1 MSETNI
7 GDITIDITL
16 KDVINTINVLN
27 VATPVIIPAE
37 YDIETTGTALPQ
49 RLPRFAWVKNLGKD
63 AQVMLDGD
71 VDPETD
77 SNYLTIAAGDAIR
90 IPICNGQNKFY
101 LKGPSTFGIIL
112 TDDGASPFK
121 SAQKTSSATS
131 GLATGGIVFE
141 GILLPIYAV
150 GELIEEADTEV
161 VG

>member
-27 VATPVIIPAE
+27 VATPVVIPSE
-37 YDIETTGTALPQ
+37 YDIETTGTALPK

-63 AQVMLDGD
+63 AQVMLDSD

-77 SNYLTIAAGDAIR
+77 SGYLTIAAGDAIR
-90 IPICNGQNKFY
+90 IPIRNGQNKFY
-101 LKGPSTFGIIL
+101 LKGPSTFGVIL

-131 GLATGGIVFE
+131 GLVTGGIVFE

-150 GELIEEADTEV
+150 GELVEVADSEV
-161 VG
+161 IG

>member
-16 KDVINTINVLN
+16 KDVINTINILN

-37 YDIETTGTALPQ
+37 YDIETTGTALPK

-63 AQVMLDGD
+63 AQVMLNGN

-90 IPICNGQNKFY
+90 IPIRSGQNKFY

-121 SAQKTSSATS
+121 SARKASSGS
-131 GLATGGIVFE
+131 GLVTGGIAFE

-150 GELIEEADTEV
+150 GELVEVADSEV
-161 VG
+161 IG

>member
-37 YDIETTGTALPQ
+37 YDIETTGTVLPK

-63 AQVMLDGD
+63 AQVMLNGN
-71 VDPETD
+71 VDSEVD

-90 IPICNGQNKFY
+90 IPIRSGQNKFY

-121 SAQKTSSATS
+121 SARKASSGS
-131 GLATGGIVFE
+131 GLITGEITFDGR
-141 GILLPIYAV
+141 LLPIYAV

>member
-1 MSETNI
+1 M
-7 GDITIDITL
+7 
-16 KDVINTINVLN
+16 INTINVLN

-37 YDIETTGTALPQ
+37 YDIETTGTALPK

>member
-37 YDIETTGTALPQ
+37 YDIETTGTVLPK

-63 AQVMLDGD
+63 AQVMLNGN
-71 VDPETD
+71 VDSEVD

-90 IPICNGQNKFY
+90 IPIRSGQNKFY

-121 SAQKTSSATS
+121 SARKASSGS
-131 GLATGGIVFE
+131 GLITGGITFD
-141 GILLPIYAV
+141 GRLLPIYAV

>member
-16 KDVINTINVLN
+16 KDVINTINILN
-27 VATPVIIPAE
+27 VATPVVIPSE
-37 YDIETTGTALPQ
+37 YDIETTGTALPK

-90 IPICNGQNKFY
+90 IPIRSGQNKFY

-121 SAQKTSSATS
+121 SAQKASSGS
-131 GLATGGIVFE
+131 GLVTGGITFD
-141 GILLPIYAV
+141 GGLLPIYAI
-150 GELIEEADTEV
+150 GEIVEVADSEV